1 MNAVSWLET
10 LPAQERWRALLLK
23 EGPRIATGVLGVALF
38 AQAALIVTDLA
49 GGGAKPAAAHTAAS
63 AAHPLDVNVITGA
76 QLFGATVQDPNVA
89 RPTTVPLVLTG
100 VIAGGSPQTGLAII
114 GQNAAGTRVYAV
126 GDMVVGG
133 VKLHS
138 VYSDHVVVDREGQL
152 ETLALPRQVNPAIAP
167 LPSTAM
173 LQSNAPNPSFERVR
187 RMISEQPGLI
197 GDVLR
202 PTPVVKGG
210 RMEGFRVFPGRDRA
224 AFARLGLHA
233 GDLVTAINGTP
244 LDDRDRSEQ
253 ILRTLSSASE
263 ARVTVVRGGQ
273 PQDLV
278 LNIAQLVQEAENLTN
293 QAGAAPAGA
302 QMPLPPPGAGV
313 PQAPVYSPPPA
324 PEGATNDPEPPSTAD
339 SSGP

>member
-49 GGGAKPAAAHTAAS
+49 GGGPKPAAAHTAAPV
-63 AAHPLDVNVITGA
+63 AHPLDVNSIIAA
-76 QLFGATVQDPNVA
+76 QLFGTTVQDPTAA
-89 RPTTVPLVLTG
+89 RPTTIPLVLTG
-100 VIAGGSPQTGLAII
+100 VIAGSSPQSGLAII

-126 GDMVVGG
+126 GDMIVGG

-138 VYSDHVVVDREGQL
+138 VYSDHVVVEREGQL
-152 ETLALPRQVNPAIAP
+152 ESLALPRQVNPAIAP

-253 ILRTLSSASE
+253 ILHTLSSASE

-278 LNIAQLVQEAENLTN
+278 LNMAQLVQEADSLAN
-293 QAGAAPAGA
+293 QAGAPAGA
-302 QMPLPPPGAGV
+302 PMPPPPSGAGA
-313 PQAPVYSPPPA
+313 PQPPVYSPPPA
-324 PEGATNDPEPPSTAD
+324 PEGTTSEPEPPPQAGD
-339 SSGP
+339 GSGN